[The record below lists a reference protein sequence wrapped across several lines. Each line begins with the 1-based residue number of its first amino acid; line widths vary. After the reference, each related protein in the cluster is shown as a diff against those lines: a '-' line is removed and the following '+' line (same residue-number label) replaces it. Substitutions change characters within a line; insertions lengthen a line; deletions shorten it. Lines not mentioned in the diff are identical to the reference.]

1 MVKCM
6 EKNLD
11 ITNPYIT
18 RTSVLTKQI
27 LQASNSK
34 MYGKEPRH
42 NEPLYKEDLG
52 INEANSS
59 GQQ

>member
-1 MVKCM
+1 MYGKGPRYN
-6 EKNLD
+6 EPLYNEDLG
-11 ITNPYIT
+11 I
-18 RTSVLTKQI
+18 I

-42 NEPLYKEDLG
+42 NEPLYNADLG
-52 INEANSS
+52 INEPNSS

>member
-1 MVKCM
+1 MYGK
-6 EKNLD
+6 EPRHNE
-11 ITNPYIT
+11 PSIT
-18 RTSVLTKQI
+18 RTSVLTNQI

-42 NEPLYKEDLG
+42 NEPLYNEDLG

>member
-1 MVKCM
+1 MYGK
-6 EKNLD
+6 EPRHNEPLYNED
-11 ITNPYIT
+11 LGIHEAE
-18 RTSVLTKQI
+18 I

-42 NEPLYKEDLG
+42 NEPLYNEDLG